1 MITYISFRCGQAELD
16 EADFGL
22 LHTGH
27 SSVHHPLSQH
37 QTIHHLTVING
48 PAANTNT
55 MNLLLQRDTTNVFG
69 LITDWAIFQFYPASH
84 PSFLTMRILR
94 RSTLVAV
101 AGSMAFMTAST
112 LMGARRL
119 EYWDTTL
126 EQSEVVALFRRVS
139 LSLSCTGWLMDV
151 RISTP
156 LSTAFWKDSEMM
168 VGWIPAWKTEQKDH
182 AEFIVKYT

>member
-1 MITYISFRCGQAELD
+1 MVTYISFGRGQAELD
-16 EADFGL
+16 EADFGF

-37 QTIHHLTVING
+37 QTIHQLTVING
-48 PAANTNT
+48 PSANTNT
-55 MNLLLQRDTTNVFG
+55 SIHLLLQRETTTFCG
-69 LITDWAIFQFYPASH
+69 LITDWAIFKLYPASH
-84 PSFLTMRILR
+84 PSFLMMQILR

-101 AGSMAFMTAST
+101 AGSMTLMTAST
-112 LMGARRL
+112 LMGASRL

-139 LSLSCTGWLMDV
+139 LSLSWTGWLMDV

-168 VGWIPAWKTEQKDH
+168 VGWIPGRKNR
-182 AEFIVKYT
+182 AERSCWTCWHK